1 MAWYNLYR
9 PATFQ
14 SVIGQ
19 KLVKQVL
26 TNSILKNKI
35 KHSYLFSGPKG
46 TGKTTLARI
55 FANSLNQIISNS
67 DLENSE
73 NPKSQN
79 PDLAFTNQKLNP
91 EELNPE
97 AKIDIIEMD
106 AASNT
111 GIDDIR
117 QLIDNAQSPPLIG
130 KYKIYIIDE
139 VHMLS
144 KSAMNALLKILEEPP
159 VYLIF
164 LLCTTN
170 PEKLLPT
177 VLSRLTH
184 LKLTSHTLDDL
195 VENLSKIAK
204 MENVPIDSES
214 LKLIAKRAN
223 GGQRDA
229 INLLE
234 TLASFELNSYTV
246 PQTALLLGVVPDQI
260 FEQLANHLLLNC

>member
-1 MAWYNLYR
+1 MAWYNQYR
-9 PATFQ
+9 PANFDT
-14 SVIGQ
+14 VIGQ
-19 KLVKQVL
+19 ILVKQVL
-26 TNSILKNKI
+26 QNAITKNKI
-35 KHSYLFSGPKG
+35 KHSYLLSGPKG

-55 FANSLNQIISNS
+55 FANTLNGVIASN
-67 DLENSE
+67 LTETEVN
-73 NPKSQN
+73 
-79 PDLAFTNQKLNP
+79 T
-91 EELNPE
+91 E

-117 QLIDNAQSPPLIG
+117 SLIDNAQNPPLIG

-184 LKLTSHTLDDL
+184 LKLTSHTLTDL
-195 VENLSKIAK
+195 TENLAKIAK
-204 MENVPIDSES
+204 SENMKIDQES

-234 TLASFELNSYTV
+234 TLSSYELSEYTLAETAS
-246 PQTALLLGVVPDQI
+246 LLGIVPDKI
-260 FEQLANHLLLNC
+260 FENLAEHLLKI

>member
-1 MAWYNLYR
+1 MAWYNSYR
-9 PATFQ
+9 PATFG

-19 KLVKQVL
+19 TLVKQVL
-26 TNSILKNKI
+26 TNSIMRNKI

-55 FANSLNQIISNS
+55 FASSLNEIIPTDLNAQQGDLVDNS
-67 DLENSE
+67 DPNKQQKQDFSG
-73 NPKSQN
+73 
-79 PDLAFTNQKLNP
+79 QKLNP
-91 EELNPE
+91 E
-97 AKIDIIEMD
+97 ATIDIIEMD

-144 KSAMNALLKILEEPP
+144 KSAMNAFLKILEEPP

-195 VENLSKIAK
+195 VQNLSKIAK
-204 MENVPIDSES
+204 CENMSIDNQS
-214 LKLIAKRAN
+214 LKIIAKRAN

-234 TLASFELNSYTV
+234 TLASFELSHYEES
-246 PQTALLLGVVPDQI
+246 QTAALLGLVPEQI
-260 FEQLANHLLLNC
+260 FEKIANHLLLSF